1 MPTRSWRDE
10 CVFSTPLKRELRQAF
25 LDAGEKP
32 ESRSHGAPDPLLFP
46 LIEAD
51 ADRTFG
57 GVLSETP
64 LSVCMSTHLPY
75 GPVIAEPSLIILL
88 PTLTEDLV
96 LHAGSGSAEINQT
109 VFALEKHPKL
119 TRETEAE

>member
-1 MPTRSWRDE
+1 M
-10 CVFSTPLKRELRQAF
+10 FSTPLKRELRQAF
-25 LDAGEKP
+25 LDADEKP
-32 ESRSHGAPDPLLFP
+32 ESRSPGAPDPLLFP

-64 LSVCMSTHLPY
+64 SSVCMSTHLPY

-109 VFALEKHPKL
+109 VFALRNTPN
-119 TRETEAE
+119 